1 MRLVCP
7 RSEAVRV
14 AHSAIRAGV
23 SLGLLFVG
31 VSPRQAC
38 EEFTFSGDLIPT
50 YALLYV
56 RLSDCRK

>member
-14 AHSAIRAGV
+14 AHSANRAYIGD
-23 SLGLLFVG
+23 LLFVG

-38 EEFTFSGDLIPT
+38 EEFTFSGGLIPT
-50 YALLYV
+50 YTLLRV
-56 RLSDCRK
+56 LLADCRK